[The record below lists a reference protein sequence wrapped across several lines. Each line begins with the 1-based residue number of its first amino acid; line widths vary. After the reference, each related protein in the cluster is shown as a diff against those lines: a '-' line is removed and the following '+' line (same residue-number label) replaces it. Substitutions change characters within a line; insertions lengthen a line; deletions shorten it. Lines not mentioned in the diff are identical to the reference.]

1 VAYYHNMIG
10 GPSDVEGAEDVDV
23 TLKKPGVIEMV
34 GPAQFK
40 SPNLYPDDVDVAETW
55 WNTPDM
61 IKHRACHIVS
71 ELKSTGIKI
80 LDHSLGGHTEGNS
93 LN

>member
-1 VAYYHNMIG
+1 MPYYHNMIG
-10 GPSDVEGAEDVDV
+10 GPSDVLGAEDVNV
-23 TLKKPGVIEMV
+23 TVKLPGPPEATTGLGITGWKESADME
-34 GPAQFK
+34 
-40 SPNLYPDDVDVAETW
+40 DAETW

-61 IKHRACHIVS
+61 VKHRACHIIS